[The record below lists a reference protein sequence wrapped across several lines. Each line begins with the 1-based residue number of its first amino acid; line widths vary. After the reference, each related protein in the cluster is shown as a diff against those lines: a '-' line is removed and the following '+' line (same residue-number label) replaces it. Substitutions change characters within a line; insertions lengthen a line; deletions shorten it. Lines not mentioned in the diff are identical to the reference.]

1 MEQEMGRQPVSDPS
15 RSPFPG
21 HGPGNLEREP
31 HAVFQAATVIVGT
44 PVGSIPQELVKQVT
58 VRPVDLHTIKARL
71 PGILRAFSELVYYI
85 RDLLR

>member
-1 MEQEMGRQPVSDPS
+1 MEREMGRQPVSDPS
-15 RSPFPG
+15 RSPFLG
-21 HGPGNLEREP
+21 YSPGNLEREP
-31 HAVFQAATVIVGT
+31 YAVFQAAPIVVS
-44 PVGSIPQELVKQVT
+44 PAVGSIQQELVKQVT